1 MLEKPRLCFPYHEMY
16 YPLSAYAQSALNDRS
31 LAEEAVQDAF
41 RIACAKVND
50 LTASPNPK
58 GWVTVTL
65 KNVIR
70 NMIRSRARLD
80 HLVVAS
86 LDADESIFG
95 TATEETDIDF
105 LYSDLI
111 NRDDD
116 VRI

>member
-1 MLEKPRLCFPYHEMY
+1 
-16 YPLSAYAQSALNDRS
+16 
-31 LAEEAVQDAF
+31 
-41 RIACAKVND
+41 
-50 LTASPNPK
+50 
-58 GWVTVTL
+58 
-65 KNVIR
+65 
-70 NMIRSRARLD
+70 MIRSRARLD